1 MLRLNKKVWSNL
13 RSPLIVWERRTGEVR
28 GCSFRLK
35 RTKLNYRFHNPN
47 SAEDTADF
55 LCKLL
60 IEVNAGKL
68 ERAIEKTALYVES
81 GDYILENLSE
91 NREKLCVGVR
101 GAR

>member
-13 RSPLIVWERRTGEVR
+13 RSFLIVWERRTGEVS

-47 SAEDTADF
+47 SAEETADF

-60 IEVNAGKL
+60 IEANVGQV
-68 ERAIEKTALYVES
+68 ERAIEKTALYPES
-81 GDYILENLSE
+81 KD
-91 NREKLCVGVR
+91 
-101 GAR
+101 

>member
-13 RSPLIVWERRTGEVR
+13 RSFLIVWERRTGEVR

-47 SAEDTADF
+47 SAEETADF

-60 IEVNAGKL
+60 IEANVGKV
-68 ERAIEKTALYVES
+68 ERAIEVAALYPES
-81 GDYILENLSE
+81 KDYILENLLE
-91 NREKLCVGVR
+91 NKEILCVG
-101 GAR
+101 

>member
-1 MLRLNKKVWSNL
+1 M
-13 RSPLIVWERRTGEVR
+13 
-28 GCSFRLK
+28 K

-60 IEVNAGKL
+60 IEANAGKV
-68 ERAIEKTALYVES
+68 ERATEKTALYAES
-81 GDYILENLSE
+81 EDYILEIFIG
-91 NREKLCVGVR
+91 KQGKIICVIR

>member
-1 MLRLNKKVWSNL
+1 MIWSNL
-13 RSPLIVWERRTGEVR
+13 RIFLIVWERRTGEVR

-60 IEVNAGKL
+60 IEVNAGKV
-68 ERAIEKTALYVES
+68 ERAIEVAALYPES
-81 GDYILENLSE
+81 KDYILENLLE
-91 NREKLCVGVR
+91 NKEKLCVG
-101 GAR
+101 

>member
-13 RSPLIVWERRTGEVR
+13 RILLIIWERRTGEVR

-47 SAEDTADF
+47 SAKDTADF

-60 IEVNAGKL
+60 IEVNAGKV
-68 ERAIEKTALYVES
+68 ERAIEDAGLYAES
-81 GDYILENLSE
+81 EGYILENLLE
-91 NREKLCVGVR
+91 NTEKLCVG
-101 GAR
+101 

>member
-1 MLRLNKKVWSNL
+1 M
-13 RSPLIVWERRTGEVR
+13 ERRMSGVR

-60 IEVNAGKL
+60 IESNAGKV
-68 ERAIEKTALYVES
+68 EHAMEEAASQWAEDSEYIAESEETEKVGEIGS
-81 GDYILENLSE
+81 MENYIL
-91 NREKLCVGVR
+91 
-101 GAR
+101 A

>member
-13 RSPLIVWERRTGEVR
+13 RSFLIVWERRTGEVR

-60 IEVNAGKL
+60 IEANVGKV
-68 ERAIEKTALYVES
+68 ERAIEVAALYPES
-81 GDYILENLSE
+81 KDYILENLLE
-91 NREKLCVGVR
+91 NKEKLCVG
-101 GAR
+101 